1 MLIVQSRRTMLYAV
15 VVAAF
20 ALGISFLT
28 NTPRAYA
35 QENTQWVRD
44 FASSQDIEITAMSAS
59 RISEVFIA
67 GTFHGT
73 ADFDPGPGEALLA
86 SGASDASFIAK
97 YDPAGN
103 LVWANRL
110 GGTGD
115 VRINDIVVDS
125 ASQVGVVGSF
135 EGTADLD
142 PGAGVFQKVSKGG
155 HDIFVLRL
163 LPDGNLQWG
172 WADGDSE
179 DDMGFAITADSRW
192 GLYVT
197 GKYEGK
203 IFFQSFGSLTYDITS
218 IGGSDVF
225 VARFSNS
232 GHLSWVNSFGGEED
246 DSGTDLD
253 LDIRDNVFVVGTFAG
268 LADLDPLHTSTETR
282 SHGRD
287 DIFISLMTWNGASLW
302 QNYMG
307 GTGNE
312 SNAKIWVELDGA
324 FFVSGEF
331 ENSADFD
338 TLRDGGEITS
348 RGGKDIFL
356 VRFAPAPGREMQW
369 VRGIGGPQNELLAG
383 LVEDTFGHPYVLGS
397 YRSTVDFDL
406 GDGVTELT
414 SSGGADIFLAKYT
427 RLGDLR
433 RVQGL
438 INPQDDRASALAIP
452 ASNDVLIA
460 GSYSGTLDLGNGLS
474 INTGKP
480 DGVYNAFVARFAR
493 DAWTLLPARSYLPG
507 IIANGATE

>member
-1 MLIVQSRRTMLYAV
+1 MVKVHNRRTMLLAII
-15 VVAAF
+15 VAAF

-44 FASSQDIEITAMSAS
+44 FASSQDIEITAMSVS

-73 ADFDPGPGEALLA
+73 ADFDPGPGETLLS
-86 SGASDASFIAK
+86 SGSSDAGFIAK

-110 GGTGD
+110 VGTGD
-115 VRINDIVVDS
+115 VQINDIVVDPM
-125 ASQVGVVGSF
+125 SQVGVVGSF

-142 PGAGVFQKVSKGG
+142 PGPGIFQKVSKGG

-163 LPDGNLQWG
+163 LTDGNLQWG

-179 DDMGFAITADSRW
+179 DDMGFAITTDARSA
-192 GLYVT
+192 LYVT
-197 GKYEGK
+197 GKFEGK
-203 IFFQSFGSLTYDITS
+203 IFFQNFGSLTYEHTS
-218 IGGSDVF
+218 IGGTDVF
-225 VARFSNS
+225 VARFNNA
-232 GHLSWVNSFGGEED
+232 GHLSWVRSFGGDED

-253 LDIRDNVFVVGTFAG
+253 LDYSDNVFVVGTFAG
-268 LADLDPLHTSTETR
+268 EADLDPLHTSTNTR

-287 DIFISLMTWNGASLW
+287 DIFISMMTWIGESRW

-307 GTGNE
+307 GKGNE

-338 TLRDGGEITS
+338 TLREGGEIES

-383 LVEDTFGHPYVLGS
+383 LAEDSFGNPYVLGT
-397 YRSTVDFDL
+397 YRGTVDFDL

-433 RVQGL
+433 RVQGML
-438 INPQDDRASALAIP
+438 NPQDDRASALAIP
-452 ASNDVLIA
+452 ASNDVVIA
-460 GSYSGTLDLGNGLS
+460 GSYSGALDLGNGLT
-474 INTGKP
+474 INTNKP

-507 IIANGATE
+507 IIASGTEE